1 LNLKPG
7 QNGKLIL
14 ISRGSYIDINIYIYT
29 LGGGG
34 VEWCSLQAIL
44 VGEKLARH
52 VQGIPF
58 MATSILTG
66 RRRER
71 IERKKEMRKR
81 E

>member
-14 ISRGSYIDINIYIYT
+14 ISRGSYIDINIYT